1 MAETSPGSVSRQR
14 EFIATALPEI
24 AATFVDIPGSSF
36 CFFSGFHGSGGGDG
50 GGGDGGGGGSGG
62 GRSRGGERESIRR
75 MAFDA
80 MHFFEIRR
88 SLRDPSRT
96 DNIRRD
102 VLTNDSR
109 HEDVREIFKS
119 LDRSSSNDLC
129 SECRN
134 LREFFGVQLSLFSY
148 IVVRISVQRAVPRG
162 IVVLYF
168 YPATEYCGVL
178 PK

>member
-36 CFFSGFHGSGGGDG
+36 CFFSGFHGSGGG
-50 GGGDGGGGGSGG
+50 GGGGGS

-102 VLTNDSR
+102 VLMNDSR
-109 HEDVREIFKS
+109 YEDVREIFKS

-162 IVVLYF
+162 IRRSIFLSGD
-168 YPATEYCGVL
+168 GVL
-178 PK
+178 RRFAEVNSSLN